1 MSLEIKLTLENLK
14 MPMINIPTSK
24 QIKKFIEDKVK
35 SFEKSYAKDIDNL
48 YQNIKSMREEI
59 ECLKIEVKA

>member
-1 MSLEIKLTLENLK
+1 